1 MPTDK
6 QIIYLPFFLIGV
18 NFLGDITSFRG
29 EARDCAFS
37 LFPPC
42 YNYHREILSQL
53 FSKLSNSTL
62 SNYIKVIKLFF
73 KIKILDLLHWYQ

>member
-6 QIIYLPFFLIGV
+6 RIIYLPFFLIGV
-18 NFLGDITSFRG
+18 NFLGDIHVASFRG
-29 EARDCAFS
+29 EARDSAFS

-42 YNYHREILSQL
+42 YNYHIEILSQL
-53 FSKLSNSTL
+53 FCKL

-73 KIKILDLLHWYQ
+73 KSRL

>member
-18 NFLGDITSFRG
+18 NFLGDIASFRG
-29 EARDCAFS
+29 EARDSAFS

-42 YNYHREILSQL
+42 YNYHIEILSQL
-53 FSKLSNSTL
+53 FCKL

-73 KIKILDLLHWYQ
+73 FFKSRL